1 MTIVP
6 IGKVVLQVPGQE
18 TLDFGLQVMRNIRNI
33 LPDII
38 GRMLDESLN
47 TELERFLEREWY
59 ERRKR
64 SKHKETEVRC
74 SKCHS
79 QERQDFRRNGHY
91 QRGLATE
98 YGQVEVGV
106 PQVKCKCGGNV
117 RFGYKTILPRQ
128 RIGADVGIAIQVEYA
143 RGLSYRQIKMKLDEE
158 LQRSVGLRTLNEQ
171 ILALGGQESACTF
184 WEKGEAPPVVRVD
197 GIWITVMFPSGETRR
212 DKAGRLRASK
222 YSKKIPI
229 LAAQGVWPNTGRTE
243 LIAWMRANGEDEES
257 WSKFLEMLWSAG
269 LTPANGLVMLA
280 SDGSK
285 GFEAAYQKL
294 YWMVLHQRCVFHKL
308 KNVGRALDF
317 PSDWD
322 RQVRKEYGTEFL
334 RSASRIWQAADK
346 TEALQIYSAFSKQW
360 EAKQPKALKTLA
372 RDFDA
377 TLAFYDAQEIAE
389 TKNEHWPSHFLRT
402 TSPLE
407 RMFREYRRRFRQAVL
422 FQSPSGLQAVSAQL
436 ASRFS

>member
-6 IGKVVLQVPGQE
+6 LGKVVLQVPNQD
-18 TLDFGLQVMRNIRNI
+18 TPNFALQMMRNIRDV
-33 LPDII
+33 LPGIV
-38 GRMLDESLN
+38 GRMLEESLD
-47 TELERFLEREWY
+47 TELDRFLGRDRY
-59 ERRKR
+59 KRRKH
-64 SKHKETEVRC
+64 SKRKETNVKC

-91 QRGLATE
+91 GRGLATE
-98 YGQVEVGV
+98 FGHIQVAM
-106 PQVKCKCGGNV
+106 PQIKCKCGGNV
-117 RFGYKTILPRQ
+117 RFSYKTIPPRQ
-128 RIGADVGIAIQVEYA
+128 RMGADVEASIQVDYA
-143 RGLSYRQIKMKLDEE
+143 RGLSYRQIKVKLDED
-158 LQRSVGLRTLNEQ
+158 LQTSVGLRTLNEQ
-171 ILALGGQESACTF
+171 VLALGGQESACTF

-197 GIWITVMFPSGETRR
+197 GIWVTVMFPSGGTRR
-212 DKAGRLRASK
+212 DKAGRLRATK
-222 YSKKIPI
+222 KAKKIPI
-229 LAAQGVWPNTGRTE
+229 LAAQGVWPSTGRTE
-243 LIAWMRANGEDEES
+243 LIAWMRADGEDEGS
-257 WSKFLEMLWSAG
+257 WCKLLEMLWNSG

-322 RQVRKEYGTEFL
+322 RQTKKEHGTEFL
-334 RSASRIWQAADK
+334 RSASRIWQATDK
-346 TEALQIYSAFSKQW
+346 PEALQVYSAFCKQW

-372 RDFDA
+372 RDFEA
-377 TLAFYDAQEIAE
+377 TLTFYDAQEKAE
-389 TKNEHWPSHFLRT
+389 RKGEHWPSHLLRT

-422 FQSPSGLQAVSAQL
+422 FHSTTGLQATSAQL
-436 ASRFS
+436 ATRFS

>member
-6 IGKVVLQVPGQE
+6 IGKVILQVPGQE
-18 TLDFGLQVMRNIRNI
+18 TLDFGLGVMRNIRNV
-33 LPDII
+33 LPSII

-47 TELERFLEREWY
+47 TELERYLGREWY

-64 SKHKETEVRC
+64 SKRKETEVRC

-98 YGQVEVGV
+98 YGQVQVAV

-128 RIGADVGIAIQVEYA
+128 RIGADVRVAIQVEYA
-143 RGLSYRQIKMKLDEE
+143 RGLSYRQIKVKLDEE

-171 ILALGGQESACTF
+171 VLALGGQESACTF

-197 GIWITVMFPSGETRR
+197 GIWITVMFPGGETHR
-212 DKAGRLRASK
+212 DKAGRVRATK
-222 YSKKIPI
+222 YAKKIPI
-229 LAAQGVWPNTGRTE
+229 LAAQGVWPHTGRTE
-243 LIAWMRANGEDEES
+243 LIAWMRANGEDEDS
-257 WSKFLEMLWSAG
+257 WRKFLEMLWDSG
-269 LTPANGLVMLA
+269 LTPTNGLVMLA

-334 RSASRIWQAADK
+334 RSASRIWQAPDK
-346 TEALQIYSAFSKQW
+346 SEALQVYSAFCKQW
-360 EAKQPKALKTLA
+360 QAKQPKALKTLS
-372 RDFDA
+372 RDFNA
-377 TLAFYDAQEIAE
+377 TLAFYDAQELAE
-389 TKNEHWPSHFLRT
+389 TKGEQWPSHFLRT